1 MNDSSSSSKDIDDR
15 SWLEKIG
22 SLFSSDPKSLSELQD
37 TLTTAADNHIIDQ
50 DAVEIFKGAITVA
63 DKQVRDIMVPRA
75 QMVVL
80 RSNATIE
87 EILPVV
93 IESSHS
99 RFPVVGETTDQLMG
113 ILLAKDLLP
122 FVLKDAEEGFN
133 LENVLRPV
141 EVVPETKRL
150 NVLLREFRE
159 NRKHMVVVIDEFGDV
174 AGLVTIED
182 VLEEI
187 VGEIEDEYDTD
198 VERLIRP
205 IGKNDYIVKAITTIE
220 ELNETLK
227 IELPREE
234 FDTIGGLVAHQFGH
248 LPGRNEQTTVENL
261 DCIVLR
267 ADNRRIQLLRIKVN
281 T

>member
-99 RFPVVGETTDQLMG
+99 RFPVVGETTDQLLG

-205 IGKNDYIVKAITTIE
+205 IGKK
-220 ELNETLK
+220 
-227 IELPREE
+227 
-234 FDTIGGLVAHQFGH
+234 
-248 LPGRNEQTTVENL
+248 
-261 DCIVLR
+261 
-267 ADNRRIQLLRIKVN
+267 
-281 T
+281 

>member
-133 LENVLRPV
+133 LENILRPV